1 MTATVPKGE
10 TGTGDAVIHERGYRR
25 YEGERAGWGHAVGAL
40 SLHTFQRIMG
50 LRRPARHKVLPFLSV
65 IIAYLPAAV
74 FVGVIA
80 LFPQQGRE
88 ARITYGHYYGFVT
101 GAILL
106 FVTFAAPEAL
116 CPDRRWRTLSLYLA
130 SPLDR
135 MTYVLAKAIAIVAA
149 LALVTIGPLLLL
161 LIGFVLQNEGP
172 RGPGGVLLVFVRIL
186 GAGAVLSVMYA
197 ALSMAISS
205 VTDRRAFAGAAT
217 FLFISI
223 SHALAGFLGFGLELG
238 DSYLA
243 VSMLIAPVSLV
254 QYIYGEAQTDIHVP
268 LGALVGSV
276 TAVTLLSAAF
286 VMWRY
291 RNLQVTR

>member
-1 MTATVPKGE
+1 MT
-10 TGTGDAVIHERGYRR
+10 DAVIHERGYRR
-25 YEGERAGWGHAVGAL
+25 YEGRREGSAHAIGAL
-40 SLHTFQRIMG
+40 ALHTFQRIMG

-80 LFPQQGRE
+80 LFPQQGQE

-106 FVTFAAPEAL
+106 FVTFVAPEAL

-135 MTYVLAKAIAIVAA
+135 MTYVLAKAIAVVAA
-149 LALVTIGPLLLL
+149 LALVTIGPILLLL
-161 LIGFVLQNEGP
+161 VGFVLQNAGP
-172 RGPGGVLLVFVRIL
+172 DGPGGVLLVFVRIV
-186 GAGAVLSVMYA
+186 GAGVVLSAMYC
-197 ALSMAISS
+197 ALSMAVSS

-223 SHALAGFLGFGLELG
+223 SHAVAGFLAFGLNLHHG
-238 DSYLA
+238 FLA
-243 VSMLIAPVSLV
+243 ISLIIAPVELV
-254 QYIYGEAQTDIHVP
+254 QFIYGEPSADLHIP
-268 LGALVGSV
+268 LSALVTSV
-276 TAVTLLSAAF
+276 TAVTVLSAAF
-286 VMWRY
+286 VAWRY
-291 RNLQVTR
+291 RTLQVTR